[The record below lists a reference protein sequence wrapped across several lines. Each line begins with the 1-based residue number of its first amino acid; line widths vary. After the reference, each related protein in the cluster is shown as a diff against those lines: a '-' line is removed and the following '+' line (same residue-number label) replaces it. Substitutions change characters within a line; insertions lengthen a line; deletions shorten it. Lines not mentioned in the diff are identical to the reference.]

1 VPERRLRR
9 RTGGNIL
16 SAVST
21 TEQARPA
28 LQRTTSPAGD
38 PAWLVTDY
46 DLVRILLADP
56 RLGRSHP
63 DPDRAP
69 RFGESMI
76 MGRPAQASPTE
87 LAEHSRMRKLLLPWF
102 GTRPMRAMRP
112 RVQQLVDGLLDELDT
127 RTPPVDFH
135 EAVSFPLPA
144 LVICELLGV
153 PYADR
158 DDFREW
164 SRDVGNVVDRERSA
178 AALGRLWEY
187 LRGLVAARLDEPGD
201 DVLSALVAAHRAD
214 PEGFGLD
221 EAARIGAG
229 LLFAGHETTVTAI
242 DTGVAELSAHPEQRA
257 ALVADPSL
265 IDGAVEEIL
274 RSRVR
279 PFRSPDESA
288 ATARGLARWANADVE
303 VGGDTIR
310 DGELVV
316 LSLELANSGARV
328 VGVDGGFDIR
338 RDPNPHIIFGHGR
351 HLCLGAPLAR
361 LELQVLFT
369 SLLPRFPGLRLAV
382 PVEQLRNHDELLIGG
397 VTELPVTW

>member
-1 VPERRLRR
+1 
-9 RTGGNIL
+9 
-16 SAVST
+16 VST
-21 TEQARPA
+21 TEHARPV

-46 DLVRILLADP
+46 DVLRTLLADR
-56 RLGRSHP
+56 RLGRTHP
-63 DPDRAP
+63 DPDNAP
-69 RFGESMI
+69 AFAESI
-76 MGRPAQASPTE
+76 FNGRPELSSPDE
-87 LAEHSRMRKLLLPWF
+87 IAEHTRMRKLLLPWF

-112 RVQQLVDGLLDELDT
+112 RVQQLVDSLLDELGT

-164 SRDVGNVVDRERSA
+164 SRDVGNMVDRERSF

-187 LRGLVAARLDEPGD
+187 LQGLVAARLDDPGD

-214 PEGFGLD
+214 PEGFSLD
-221 EAARIGAG
+221 EVAKLGAG

-257 ALVADPSL
+257 ALVADPGL
-265 IDGAVEEIL
+265 IDSAVEEIL
-274 RSRVR
+274 RSRIR
-279 PFRSPDESA
+279 PFRRSDDPA
-288 ATARGLARWANADVE
+288 APARGVARWANADIE
-303 VGGDTIR
+303 VGGGTIR
-310 DGELVV
+310 RGDLVV
-316 LSLELANSGARV
+316 LGLEQANNGPRV
-328 VGVDGGFDIR
+328 AGDDAGFDVR
-338 RDPNPHIIFGHGR
+338 RDPNPHIVFGYGH
-351 HLCLGAPLAR
+351 HLCIGAPLAR
-361 LELQVLFT
+361 LELQVLFS
-369 SLLPRFPGLRLAV
+369 SLLPRFPELRLAV
-382 PVEQLRNHDELLIGG
+382 PLEQLRNHDELLIGG